1 MRGGRFREVV
11 AKGGLRGSNIGL
23 AGCGMRLK
31 IEAGCG
37 KREILKAGCGMK
49 TERRD
54 WDILR
59 FLGGIRDRTG
69 ICEIIS

>member
-1 MRGGRFREVV
+1 
-11 AKGGLRGSNIGL
+11 
-23 AGCGMRLK
+23 MRLK

-37 KREILKAGCGMK
+37 IRETLNAGCGMK

-54 WDILR
+54 RDKLR
-59 FLGGIRDRTG
+59 FVGGIRNRTG